1 MKREKLKEDWINGVL
16 DSIGE
21 IAPVQPSP
29 YLFQKVMLRLETE
42 TRQLISLRVVW
53 MSAAAVLALIV
64 LNIAA
69 IKIQV
74 SKSGAQDA
82 SIVVSEYQLNADP
95 SSLFEI

>member
-1 MKREKLKEDWINGVL
+1 MKTEKLKEDWINEVL
-16 DSIGE
+16 DSIEG
-21 IAPVQPSP
+21 IAPVQPNP
-29 YLFQKVMLRLETE
+29 YLFQKVMLRLKTE
-42 TRQLISLRVVW
+42 TRQLIPLRVVW

-74 SKSGAQDA
+74 SKSGIQDA
-82 SIVVSEYQLNADP
+82 SIVVSEYQLNTDP